1 MRKMST
7 TEQAASRIFEAK
19 KKHNKMKSNMK
30 IKAEAGQAGMLEIFG
45 HIGPDWWAE
54 DPEENT
60 AKRINEKL
68 EALKECE
75 SVTVRINSL
84 GGDVDTALAVY
95 ALLKECKNVTTE
107 AVGMVASAATIIFM
121 AGSTRKMNKGALFLV
136 HKCSSSVYWGNEN
149 ELEKTLEMQRTV
161 NETMTD
167 IYTGGGVSRETVEEL
182 MEANHGE
189 GKWIT
194 AKETKQYGFAT
205 EVSEGTRADAEARR
219 VWSAEDL
226 AEEGLPMT
234 GGVAAR
240 LRELFRGWL
249 REENANNN
257 NNQKSNEMKETQTP
271 AQEEATPTVQEEQT
285 GAEAGQSSQAEEP
298 ETARAERDRLRAE
311 VAEKTAENQQLR
323 ARVAKLEAV
332 VAASPE
338 GAEQPN
344 GDDAQAGE
352 GEEKFADWLKRQ
364 SYHAE
369 VEAELKRRRT
379 LNN

>member
-1 MRKMST
+1 MYFCN
-7 TEQAASRIFEAK
+7 E
-19 KKHNKMKSNMK
+19 KKHNKMKSNIK

-60 AKRINEKL
+60 AKRISEKL

-95 ALLKECKNVTTE
+95 ALLKECENVTTE
-107 AVGMVASAATIIFM
+107 ALGMVASAATIIYM
-121 AGSTRKMNKGALFLV
+121 AGSTRKMNKSALFLV
-136 HKCSSSVYWGNEN
+136 HKCSSSVYRGNEN
-149 ELEKTLEMQRTV
+149 DLEETLEMQRTV
-161 NETMTD
+161 NETLKD

-205 EVSEGTRADAEARR
+205 EVSEGTRADAAARR

-234 GGVAAR
+234 GSVAAR

-249 REENANNN
+249 SEENANNN
-257 NNQKSNEMKETQTP
+257 NNNNNKKSNEMKETQTP
-271 AQEEATPTVQEEQT
+271 AQEATPTVQEEPT
-285 GAEAGQSSQAEEP
+285 GAESGKSSEAEEL

-323 ARVAKLEAV
+323 ARVAELEAV

-352 GEEKFADWLKRQ
+352 GEETFTDWLKRQ

-369 VEAELKRRRT
+369 VEAELTRRRT
-379 LNN
+379 FNN

>member
-1 MRKMST
+1 
-7 TEQAASRIFEAK
+7 
-19 KKHNKMKSNMK
+19 MKSNMK

-60 AKRINEKL
+60 AKRISEKL
-68 EALKECE
+68 ESLKECE

-107 AVGMVASAATIIFM
+107 ALGMVASAATIIFM

-136 HKCSSSVYWGNEN
+136 HKCSSSVYRGNEN
-149 ELEKTLEMQRTV
+149 DLEQELESQRTI

-167 IYTGGGVSRETVEEL
+167 IYTQGGVSRETVEEL
-182 MEANHGE
+182 MEANNGE

-249 REENANNN
+249 REENANINN
-257 NNQKSNEMKETQTP
+257 NKNNEMKETQTP
-271 AQEEATPTVQEEQT
+271 AQEEATPTVQEEPT
-285 GAEAGQSSQAEEP
+285 GAESGNSQAEEL
-298 ETARAERDRLRAE
+298 ETARAERDSLRAE

-352 GEEKFADWLKRQ
+352 GEEKFTDWLKRQ

-369 VEAELKRRRT
+369 VEAELTRRRI